1 MRRLPKSV
9 PPLLHN
15 VKETYSAGYPL
26 MRLVRLRL
34 VGGEGG
40 IESVGVS
47 VGIGDC
53 DLLRAGRHGGSYDGQ
68 CVHVFECCGGG
79 FSANGDGRAGVETA
93 AADGEDGSTGGWGGG
108 GRDCADGEWDG
119 CELDYG

>member
-15 VKETYSAGYPL
+15 IKETYSAGYPL
-26 MRLVRLRL
+26 MRLLRLRL

-40 IESVGVS
+40 VESVGVA

-53 DLLRAGRHGGSYDGQ
+53 DLLRARRYGGSYDGQ
-68 CVHVFECCGGG
+68 RVHVFESCGRG
-79 FSANGDGRAGVETA
+79 FSADGHGGAGLEA
-93 AADGEDGSTGGWGGG
+93 AAPHGEDGSTRGRGGG
-108 GRDCADGEWDG
+108 GRDCADGERDG
-119 CELDYG
+119 CQLDYG